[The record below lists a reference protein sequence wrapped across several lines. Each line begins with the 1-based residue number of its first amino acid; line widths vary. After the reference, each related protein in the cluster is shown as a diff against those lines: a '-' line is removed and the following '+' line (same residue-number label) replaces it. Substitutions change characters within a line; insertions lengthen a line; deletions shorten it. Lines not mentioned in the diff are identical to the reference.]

1 MSDRVGSIDESVQAV
16 LAVEA
21 RWAKAHLSMDLA
33 VIDSILSAG
42 YQQLATDGSIVT
54 RDQLLAS
61 YGWGDRYWEIAASM
75 DHDVQILDDVA
86 IVIGTWRGKGI
97 NAGEPFDYRARF
109 LAVYQLE
116 AGEWKLFRD
125 VAVALTS

>member
-42 YQQLATDGSIVT
+42 YQQLASDGSIVT

-61 YGWGDRYWEIAASM
+61 YGSGDRYWEIAASM